1 MKIKRNWTEDT
12 KEGVLFSFWYMLQ
25 ECEVKAIDED
35 DILLKIQVEG
45 FYRQWNFLTNSNQ
58 RPRWIKD

>member
-1 MKIKRNWTEDT
+1 MEIKRNWTEDT

-35 DILLKIQVEG
+35 DILLKIQVSIDNG
-45 FYRQWNFLTNSNQ
+45 IFLQIQNQ